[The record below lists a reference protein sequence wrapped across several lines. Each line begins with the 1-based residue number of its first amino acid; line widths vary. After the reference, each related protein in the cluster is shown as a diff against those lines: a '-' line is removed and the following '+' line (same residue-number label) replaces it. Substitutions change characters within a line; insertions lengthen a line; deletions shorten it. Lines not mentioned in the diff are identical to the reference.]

1 MTDQPRIT
9 LDPDVLA
16 GKPVVRGT
24 RLSVEFIIGLM
35 ADGWSETD
43 ILRNY
48 PTLAH
53 EDISACL
60 GYAFFRD
67 LIRPRKNARFGRA
80 LTLHV
85 CPTACRRRTGRRRVR
100 SYR

>member
-1 MTDQPRIT
+1 MTDRIIVD
-9 LDPDVLA
+9 LSILA

-48 PTLAH
+48 PGLMR
-53 EDISACL
+53 EDIAACL
-60 GYAFFRD
+60 AYARD
-67 LIRPRKNARFGRA
+67 VLKSEKVYPSAA
-80 LTLHV
+80 
-85 CPTACRRRTGRRRVR
+85 
-100 SYR
+100 